1 MLLPTNF
8 TEKKSLGAP
17 GMKFSNDSSVD
28 MLPRDESCM
37 LYQGLG
43 CFFWGIINIWGFISY
58 CRDSPRVYNFHFPF
72 GTSPSRSGETD
83 FLVSTLIQPFT
94 FPSLRFEYSVSVLEM
109 PTRKLVERVV
119 CFRSF
124 LFLGKRNDFLLMID
138 GRAN

>member
-1 MLLPTNF
+1 M
-8 TEKKSLGAP
+8 
-17 GMKFSNDSSVD
+17 
-28 MLPRDESCM
+28 PRDESCM

-58 CRDSPRVYNFHFPF
+58 CRDSPRVFNFHFPF
-72 GTSPSRSGETD
+72 GTCPSQSGETD

-119 CFRSF
+119 CFRPF
-124 LFLGKRNDFLLMID
+124 LLLGKGNDFLLMIG
-138 GRAN
+138 GRTN